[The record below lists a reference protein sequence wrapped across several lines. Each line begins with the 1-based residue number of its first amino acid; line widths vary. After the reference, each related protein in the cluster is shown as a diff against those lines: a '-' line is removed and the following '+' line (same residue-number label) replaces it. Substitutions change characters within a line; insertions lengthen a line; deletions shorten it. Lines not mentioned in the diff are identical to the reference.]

1 MNPLLFL
8 VFLDLETVRVVVGLD
23 PNGDVVV
30 NEFLRGFTLKIK
42 L

>member
-1 MNPLLFL
+1 ML
-8 VFLDLETVRVVVGLD
+8 VFKYLELENVVIVVRLD